1 MDIILNIYWVK
12 TYLLPFIDIVIIA
25 FVIYR
30 IYLMISGTRAI
41 QVVKGLALIIFAAWL
56 SQFLHLEA
64 VSWVLNQLIQVAVIA
79 VIILFQPELRRML
92 TQLGQNRFLGAFF
105 IESIN
110 IVDILFNSVKHFSRY
125 KVGALIVIEA
135 KVGLKN
141 YIESGVFIDGML
153 SSDLLYSIFR
163 RDSPLHDGAVIIRRE
178 RVVAAKCILPLTD
191 RHELLE
197 GYGTR
202 HFAALGLA
210 EETDAFVI
218 VVSEETGQLSVAW
231 NGTIELGVTLD
242 RLKKQLNKFLFPKP
256 Q

>member
-1 MDIILNIYWVK
+1 MDIILNVHWIK
-12 TYLLPFIDIVIIA
+12 TYLLPVIDIAIIA

-41 QVVKGLALIIFAAWL
+41 QVVKGLALIIFAAWF
-56 SQFLHLEA
+56 SQFLHLET
-64 VSWVLNQLIQVAVIA
+64 VSWVLQQLIQVAVIA

-92 TQLGQNRFLGAFF
+92 TKLGQNRFLGAFF
-105 IESIN
+105 KESKN
-110 IVDILFNSVKHFSRY
+110 IIDTLISSVEALSRS
-125 KVGALIVIEA
+125 KTGALIVIEA
-135 KVGLKN
+135 NVGLKN
-141 YIESGVFIDGML
+141 YIETGIVIDALL
-153 SSDLLYSIFR
+153 SSDLICSIFKKE
-163 RDSPLHDGAVIIRRE
+163 SPLHDGAIIVRRD

-218 VVSEETGQLSVAW
+218 VVSEETGKISLAW
-231 NGTIELGVTLD
+231 NENIMLGITSK
-242 RLKKQLNKFLFPKP
+242 RLREQLNELFLMTS